1 MTKIT
6 SLQELMVESLKDLFS
21 AETQLVEAL
30 PKMEKG
36 ATASG
41 LKKAFATHLKQTE
54 GHVQRLDQIFA
65 SLGKSPRGKKCK
77 AMEGLVEEGSEILK
91 EEMAP
96 EVRDAA
102 LIGAA
107 QKVEHYEIAGYGT
120 VRTFAQLLGDQKTLQ
135 LLDQTLNEEKEA
147 DKLLTTLAETQI
159 NVKAELGAT
168 NNR

>member
-1 MTKIT
+1 MTKIA

-54 GHVQRLDQIFA
+54 GHVQRLEQIFT

-91 EEMAP
+91 EEFAP

-135 LLDQTLNEEKEA
+135 LLDQTLNEEKA
-147 DKLLTTLAETQI
+147 TDKLLTTLAETQI

>member
-1 MTKIT
+1 MAKVTN
-6 SLQELMVESLKDLFS
+6 LHDLMVESLKDLYS

-54 GHVQRLDQIFA
+54 GHVQRLEQIFET
-65 SLGKSPRGKKCK
+65 LGKSPRGKKCK

-91 EEMAP
+91 EDMTPA
-96 EVRDAA
+96 VRDAA

-120 VRTFAQLLGDQKTLQ
+120 MRTFAQLLGDQKTLT
-135 LLDQTLNEEKEA
+135 LLDQTLSEEKDT
-147 DKLLTTLAETQI
+147 DKLLTNLAETQI
-159 NVKAELGAT
+159 NVKAEEAVKVG
-168 NNR
+168 R